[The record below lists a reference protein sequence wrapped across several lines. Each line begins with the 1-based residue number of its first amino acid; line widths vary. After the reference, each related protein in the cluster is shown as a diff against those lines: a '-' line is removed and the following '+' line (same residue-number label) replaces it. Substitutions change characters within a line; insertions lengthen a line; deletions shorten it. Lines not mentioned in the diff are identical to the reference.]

1 VSLDA
6 WRNRTSKVARK
17 TALMK
22 RIVLRM
28 SGKLLLVTLDTWSE
42 REQQLQ
48 SERQEQNRKSHVL
61 VRILK

>member
-1 VSLDA
+1 
-6 WRNRTSKVARK
+6 
-17 TALMK
+17 MK

-28 SGKLLLVTLDTWSE
+28 SGKLLLVTLNTWSE